1 MNWILLVLFYG
12 IAKGFRDVIKKK
24 AFTKNT
30 VMEVLFAHTFI
41 TFVFC
46 VPNISNSLGIP
57 THYYFLIALKSFAI
71 FLAWIFSFNAIDNM
85 PISVYGIVDLS
96 RIIFSTLFGVFIL
109 KETISLSG
117 GIGLSLVLLG
127 LLLLKIY
134 PGLKQKICNKN
145 SNKYNDALEETI
157 NKKYVLM
164 AFLSCILN
172 ALSGCLDKI
181 YTKDVT
187 SDQLQFWYMGFMVI
201 YYAIYICARRIKI
214 KRTIWKN
221 GWLWLLSILFFLAD
235 KALFIA
241 NTYPESKVSIMTL
254 IKQSA
259 CIVTIAAGKFVF
271 KEKNIGYKFLCA
283 TIVIMGIII
292 ATI

>member
-46 VPNISNSLGIP
+46 IPDINNSLGIP
-57 THYYFLIALKSFAI
+57 SNYYFLIALKSLAI

-96 RIIFSTLFGVFIL
+96 RIIFSTLFGVLIL

-127 LLLLKIY
+127 LLLLKLY
-134 PGLKQKICNKN
+134 PKIKEKLTIN
-145 SNKYNDALEETI
+145 SNHEVNNSEEI
-157 NKKYVLM
+157 NPKYVIM
-164 AFLSCILN
+164 AFLSCLLN
-172 ALSGCLDKI
+172 GLSGGLDKI
-181 YTKDVT
+181 YTKDV
-187 SDQLQFWYMGFMVI
+187 SSSQLQFWYMLFMVI
-201 YYAIYICARRIKI
+201 YYAIYILARRIKI
-214 KRTIWKN
+214 RSSIWKN

-259 CIVTIAAGKFVF
+259 CIITIFAGKFIF
-271 KEKNIGYKFLCA
+271 KEKNIGYKFICA
-283 TIVIMGIII
+283 LIVVSGIII

>member
-24 AFTKNT
+24 SFTKNT

-46 VPNISNSLGIP
+46 IPDINNSLGIP
-57 THYYFLIALKSFAI
+57 SNYYFLIALKSLAI

-96 RIIFSTLFGVFIL
+96 RIIFSTLFGVLIL

-127 LLLLKIY
+127 LLLLKLY
-134 PGLKQKICNKN
+134 PKIKEKLTKN
-145 SNKYNDALEETI
+145 SNHEVNNSEEI
-157 NKKYVLM
+157 NPKYVIM
-164 AFLSCILN
+164 AFLSCLLN
-172 ALSGCLDKI
+172 GLSGGLDKI
-181 YTKDVT
+181 YTKDV
-187 SDQLQFWYMGFMVI
+187 SSSQLQFWYMLFMVI
-201 YYAIYICARRIKI
+201 YYAIYILARRIKI
-214 KRTIWKN
+214 RSSIWKN

-259 CIVTIAAGKFVF
+259 CIITIFAGKFIF
-271 KEKNIGYKFLCA
+271 KEKNIGYKFICA
-283 TIVIMGIII
+283 LIVVSGIII

>member
-46 VPNISNSLGIP
+46 IPDINNSLGIP
-57 THYYFLIALKSFAI
+57 SNYYFLIALKSLAI

-96 RIIFSTLFGVFIL
+96 RIIFSTLFGVLIL

-127 LLLLKIY
+127 LLLLKLY
-134 PGLKQKICNKN
+134 PKIKEKLTKN
-145 SNKYNDALEETI
+145 SNHEVNNSEEI
-157 NKKYVLM
+157 NPKYVIM
-164 AFLSCILN
+164 AFLSCLLN
-172 ALSGCLDKI
+172 GLSGGLDKI
-181 YTKDVT
+181 YTKDV
-187 SDQLQFWYMGFMVI
+187 SSSQLQFWYMLFMVI
-201 YYAIYICARRIKI
+201 YYAIYILARRIKI
-214 KRTIWKN
+214 RSSIWKN

-259 CIVTIAAGKFVF
+259 CIITIFAGKFIF
-271 KEKNIGYKFLCA
+271 KEKNIGYKFICA
-283 TIVIMGIII
+283 LIVVSGIII